1 MLYIRKLEWSSFSLY
16 VYVTFGDHRPR
27 FGNHCFRTHI
37 FRKLHDTAVELSK
50 QFTNFAIPSRATSE
64 SIFISSLRQVP
75 ATSVRPTQTWVL
87 ERLTSSEALSDPTL
101 LRLSPV
107 VSHTVLAFQYDT
119 YATVITWRMLLSN
132 QPEFSITLL
141 WEKRKKKCM
150 YFSFLLYSA
159 DRTFH

>member
-50 QFTNFAIPSRATSE
+50 QFTKKFKVAIPSRATSA

-141 WEKRKKKCM
+141 WEKSYSKKKKM
-150 YFSFLLYSA
+150 YVLFFSFV
-159 DRTFH
+159 